1 MMKKYVDLDAVL
13 DVLAKDHA
21 KRTDDQE
28 AEILKVWDEIRRIP
42 KANVVELPCE
52 IGQTVYGIDRRKRI
66 IIEAKVCGF
75 STHEDLRVIV
85 YCHYNGGIRLGEM
98 NKNIFQFRAEA
109 ENKLKQIGKENKK

>member
-1 MMKKYVDLDAVL
+1 MKKYVDLDAVL

-52 IGQTVYGIDRRKRI
+52 IGQKVYCVRRGKLV
-66 IIEAKVCGF
+66 EAKIFAITIQKENLYLHMKKGASLLVG
-75 STHEDLRVIV
+75 V
-85 YCHYNGGIRLGEM
+85 M
-98 NKNIFQFRAEA
+98 NKDVFLSKEEA
-109 ENKLKQIGKENKK
+109 EFQIKKEIKK